1 MQAGGTQFGIQA
13 QVQNGSA
20 AIAGVDGIYGEP
32 SASGNHSS
40 VEICYFEC
48 GEDFHLDAIIQFQ
61 AGVWADTNYD
71 GDDNALYRPALMATA
86 DANIAGVLV
95 NNSNIV
101 PVLFVYN
108 AGSGGGSTGTV
119 IRAQGRGGSC
129 SFTGNGD
136 TSCSGTLKSTV
147 KATTAEG
154 PGRVET
160 YAVQSTE
167 NWFEDAGSAQ
177 LVNGAAQVSLEPIF
191 GQTVNTGIEYHVFL
205 TPNGDC
211 KGLYVTNKTASGF
224 EVHELGGGRSSIP
237 FEYRLMAKR
246 LGHEKERLV
255 RVVSPRAKGRVNS
268 ASAALDPPK

>member
-1 MQAGGTQFGIQA
+1 
-13 QVQNGSA
+13 
-20 AIAGVDGIYGEP
+20 
-32 SASGNHSS
+32 
-40 VEICYFEC
+40 
-48 GEDFHLDAIIQFQ
+48 
-61 AGVWADTNYD
+61 
-71 GDDNALYRPALMATA
+71 
-86 DANIAGVLV
+86 
-95 NNSNIV
+95 
-101 PVLFVYN
+101 
-108 AGSGGGSTGTV
+108 
-119 IRAQGRGGSC
+119 
-129 SFTGNGD
+129 
-136 TSCSGTLKSTV
+136 
-147 KATTAEG
+147 
-154 PGRVET
+154 VET